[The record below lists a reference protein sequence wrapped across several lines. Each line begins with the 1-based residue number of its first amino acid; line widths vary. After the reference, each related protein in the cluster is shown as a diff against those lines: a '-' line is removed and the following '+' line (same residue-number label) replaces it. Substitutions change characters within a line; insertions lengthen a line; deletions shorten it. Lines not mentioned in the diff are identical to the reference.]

1 MGGVSGGGAH
11 PIRRKGTDLIV
22 IADAETAGGC
32 KGDLEVARVTRVGL
46 GDLKRVSHPS
56 DLSGVWLIVEGGA
69 QLRVG
74 CGKVGGLW
82 AGVDG
87 VR

>member
-1 MGGVSGGGAH
+1 M
-11 PIRRKGTDLIV
+11 
-22 IADAETAGGC
+22 
-32 KGDLEVARVTRVGL
+32 ARVTRVGL